1 MVETIKSKII
11 KEKLYG
17 TEINELVNNL
27 SCTKALYDAIYP
39 IFEKFWRK
47 SNQDQLFESF
57 FRLMPESCKFLDCE
71 DYKAANPVMIHLPD
85 HLVGF
90 CHKNKGQITQNVVS
104 EEDTTSQLTNIS
116 GIDPAERVPLTYVA
130 GYVVAKLFQ
139 TSKRAKKNYNL
150 CCRA

>member
-71 DYKAANPVMIHLPD
+71 DYKAANLVMINL
-85 HLVGF
+85 
-90 CHKNKGQITQNVVS
+90 
-104 EEDTTSQLTNIS
+104 
-116 GIDPAERVPLTYVA
+116 
-130 GYVVAKLFQ
+130 Q
-139 TSKRAKKNYNL
+139 TI
-150 CCRA
+150 

>member
-1 MVETIKSKII
+1 
-11 KEKLYG
+11 
-17 TEINELVNNL
+17 
-27 SCTKALYDAIYP
+27 
-39 IFEKFWRK
+39 
-47 SNQDQLFESF
+47 
-57 FRLMPESCKFLDCE
+57 
-71 DYKAANPVMIHLPD
+71 
-85 HLVGF
+85 
-90 CHKNKGQITQNVVS
+90 VVS